1 VSSQTPPYRRWGAK
15 LKRRALT
22 LPMLAFVGL
31 IGLLGAPIH
40 LSLVFIIDA
49 FEGEWR
55 RKPRTRALSSF
66 LLYLACECL
75 GVIAAGMLWLG
86 TAGGLLCGTTRWI
99 QANAAI
105 QRWWTSGLFLGLGFI
120 FDLRLVTEGLED
132 AANGPYLLFVRHSSI
147 ADTLLAGALVA
158 NPHRN
163 LFRYVLKKE
172 LLSDPCLDIVGCR
185 LPNVFVDRQAK
196 DKAFELDAIKTLTV
210 GLTQREA
217 VLIYPEGTRFS
228 ESKLKRAQK
237 SLRAKGQPDLA
248 DLSEGFTHVLPPRT
262 SGTLALLEGAPG
274 LDVVIL
280 EHTGFE
286 GSASWSSFVNG
297 DLIGNTLR
305 IRLRRIP
312 AEDIPTHNREQWL
325 FREWQKVDEWV
336 GQNQTQADSD

>member
-1 VSSQTPPYRRWGAK
+1 
-15 LKRRALT
+15 
-22 LPMLAFVGL
+22 
-31 IGLLGAPIH
+31 
-40 LSLVFIIDA
+40 
-49 FEGEWR
+49 
-55 RKPRTRALSSF
+55 
-66 LLYLACECL
+66 
-75 GVIAAGMLWLG
+75 
-86 TAGGLLCGTTRWI
+86 
-99 QANAAI
+99 
-105 QRWWTSGLFLGLGFI
+105 
-120 FDLRLVTEGLED
+120 LED